1 MLEPVNRC
9 QSPISTANPNPVKV
23 EMPRSVNRH
32 TDRQVLRP
40 RRPHRAD
47 NCALQES
54 NRQVR
59 QTRVMVRCRVLA
71 GGEGLVPAELLK
83 LSRGERGLAIMT
95 GHGFVQG
102 LWCLHHGSDEETT
115 KKHLAVAEWNMLWEA
130 GQFRRRFFDEESLPA
145 DLERIAD
152 RGDHNVIFV
161 PRTPSRYYEYAPL
174 FHLLSRRTVE
184 QFGLPLL
191 QAGQWPYTMQPFD
204 IAEYL
209 PVDFEDR
216 LARAWAW
223 TVWPNLNSGSSLGA
237 FSENEP
243 IKMLAH
249 NLDFW
254 LPAVTDV
261 IQETL
266 REFPV
271 TVGEGALPTEI
282 RLTDGSVLEGAV
294 PGWPRK
300 GGDLWRGEDEATE
313 FVKWTVEQADETGR
327 LRAIMDAIKSHRIE
341 DDFSARW
348 SYAREDFERKLYRKR
363 NKISVR
369 FVEMTDT
376 IPVQGPETEVEG
388 RIVTA
393 DFMAL
398 LNAREREIIIL
409 LSSGL
414 TNLTDVAK
422 ELGYAN
428 HSPIS
433 KKLAKIRRRA
443 EEYFGAN

>member
-1 MLEPVNRC
+1 MTRTPDNVDQPVLTDDDETPLTAAELEKFRREATFA
-9 QSPISTANPNPVKV
+9 SDEHSTPDQYPRLTNLSVGFLKRAVVRPVKPTRP
-23 EMPRSVNRH
+23 EYLTISMPIR
-32 TDRQVLRP
+32 
-40 RRPHRAD
+40 
-47 NCALQES
+47 
-54 NRQVR
+54 VR
-59 QTRVMVRCRVLA
+59 
-71 GGEGLVPAELLK
+71 
-83 LSRGERGLAIMT
+83 
-95 GHGFVQG
+95 
-102 LWCLHHGSDEETT
+102 SDEETI

-130 GQFRRRFFDEESLPA
+130 GQFRRRFFDEEDLTA
-145 DLERIAD
+145 DLQRISD

-184 QFGLPLL
+184 HFGLPLL
-191 QAGQWPYTMQPFD
+191 RAGQWPYTMESFD

-209 PVDFEDR
+209 PVDFKDR

-223 TVWPNLNSGSSLGA
+223 TVWPHLNSGSSLGA

-243 IKMLAH
+243 IRTLAH

-300 GGDLWRGEDEATE
+300 GGDLWRGEDEAAK
-313 FVKWTVEQADETGR
+313 FVEWTVEQADETGQ
-327 LRAIMDAIKSHRIE
+327 LRAIMDAIKSHRVE

-369 FVEMTDT
+369 FVEMADT
-376 IPVQGPETEVEG
+376 IPVQSPETEVEG

-398 LNAREREIIIL
+398 LNTREREIVVL

-433 KKLAKIRRRA
+433 KKLAKIRRQA
-443 EEYFGAN
+443 EKYFGAN